1 MLVKPGTTELLVLQ
15 PTTFCNID
23 CRYCYLPDRASK
35 KRLSIETLRKV
46 VSNLLADGLLAKNFE
61 LIWHAGEP
69 LTAGKKFFRDANAVL
84 RELVP
89 ELMEVQTIQTNGTLI
104 DDEWCALFKDFGI
117 VVGLSLDGPKDIHD
131 AHRVR
136 RSGRGTYDD
145 VMRGIEILR
154 RNRVDF
160 YVICVLTRD
169 SLSDAE
175 SILDFA
181 RAQGINRIG
190 FNIEETEGSNLSATL
205 LDPLTRGRA
214 RAFYDSAVK
223 RALDP
228 GNPIWIREVSE
239 AFKQIEAG
247 AFGNVG
253 SLIAEPFRAVTVDV
267 AGSWATFCPEL
278 MGTETKRF
286 GRFVF
291 GNLADGPISSQ
302 TDEEKFARVAAEVAV
317 GVQRCASECEYF
329 NVCGGGRPANKF
341 GEHGRFDVTE
351 TEQCRIT
358 TKELVNACVSAL
370 KTVI

>member
-1 MLVKPGTTELLVLQ
+1 MFVKPGTTELLVLQ

-23 CRYCYLPDRASK
+23 CGYCYLPDRASK
-35 KRLSIETLRKV
+35 KRLSIGTLRKV
-46 VSNLLADGLLAKNFE
+46 LTNLLADELLASNFE

-69 LTAGKKFFRDANAVL
+69 LTAGKQFFRDANAVL

-104 DDEWCALFKDFGI
+104 DDQWCALFKDFGI
-117 VVGLSLDGPKDIHD
+117 VVGLSLDGPKAIHD

-145 VMRGIEILR
+145 VMRGIDILR
-154 RNRVDF
+154 RNEVDF

-169 SLSDAE
+169 SLLNAE

-181 RAQGINRIG
+181 RVHGIDRIG

-205 LDPLTRGRA
+205 QDPLTRGRA
-214 RAFYDSAVK
+214 RAFYDRAVE

-239 AFKQIEAG
+239 ALKQIEAG

-253 SLIAEPFRAVTVDV
+253 SLIAEPFRAITVDV
-267 AGSWATFCPEL
+267 AGNWATFCPEL
-278 MGTETKRF
+278 MGTETERF

-291 GNLADGPISSQ
+291 GNLADGPISSHS
-302 TDEEKFARVAAEVAV
+302 DEEKFSRVASEVAA
-317 GVQRCASECEYF
+317 GVKRCESDCDYF

-341 GEHGRFDVTE
+341 GEHRRFDVAE

-370 KTVI
+370 HRIV